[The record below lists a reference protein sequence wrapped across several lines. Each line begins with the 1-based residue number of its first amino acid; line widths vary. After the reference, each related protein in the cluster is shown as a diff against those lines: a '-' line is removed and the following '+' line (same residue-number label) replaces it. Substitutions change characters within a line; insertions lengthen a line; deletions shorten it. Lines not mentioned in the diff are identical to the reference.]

1 MENKAILSPQ
11 RKIKAKFEFF
21 ESAQDQEILNAS
33 SSYEML
39 SIKEHKNIQVNIIG
53 AKLFLWKKD
62 FWHFNGFN

>member
-1 MENKAILSPQ
+1 MSIENKAILSSQ

-39 SIKEHKNIQVNIIG
+39 SIKERKNIQANIIC
-53 AKLFLWKKD
+53 AKLF
-62 FWHFNGFN
+62 F

>member
-1 MENKAILSPQ
+1 MENKAILSPR

-39 SIKEHKNIQVNIIG
+39 SIKEHKNIQANIIG

-62 FWHFNGFN
+62 FWYFNGFN